1 MHKLLRILDFSK
13 GSLKFHHQRHSF
25 NPLKHFLRNFMEFIA
40 KTVNGQ
46 IPLITDTK
54 NSIIKFGR
62 YRKLIEVCLY
72 LLLITQN

>member
-1 MHKLLRILDFSK
+1 
-13 GSLKFHHQRHSF
+13 
-25 NPLKHFLRNFMEFIA
+25 MEFIA

-54 NSIIKFGR
+54 SSIIKFGR

-72 LLLITQN
+72 LLLMTQN